1 MNDANRPVLASQPV
15 TLNLNPIQP
24 NFQSSGGSNAIDSN
38 KFGTNKKNKKI
49 DKSQISGPTGFRVV
63 QHVGLSNNNF
73 EVGFF
78 VVITW

>member
-15 TLNLNPIQP
+15 TLNLNPIQS
-24 NFQSSGGSNAIDSN
+24 NFQSSGSSNTIDLN

-49 DKSQISGPTGFRVV
+49 DKSQISGPTGFRIV

-73 EVGFF
+73 EVG
-78 VVITW
+78 ILLL

>member
-73 EVGFF
+73 EVGFLLL
-78 VVITW
+78 